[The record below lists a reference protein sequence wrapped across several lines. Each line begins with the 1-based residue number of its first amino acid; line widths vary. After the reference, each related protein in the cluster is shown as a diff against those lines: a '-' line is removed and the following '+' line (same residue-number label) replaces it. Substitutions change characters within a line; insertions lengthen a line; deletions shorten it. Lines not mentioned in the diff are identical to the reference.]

1 VPDDLLRFVGG
12 PTPYS
17 WWWLVLAVALI
28 LGVIGWYAAIFT
40 ATLPSG
46 RLRALP
52 GVGPLHDKVL
62 KERYARR
69 IGGIDDDFR
78 AGRLTA
84 AQAGEAVDHAVRS
97 FLHQATGVRVQYMH
111 VDDIAAGGL
120 AGAAPLLADLGDLR
134 FNTESHTD
142 AARIGGRAQELVRTW
157 S

>member
-1 VPDDLLRFVGG
+1 MPDDLLRFVSG
-12 PTPYS
+12 PAPYS
-17 WWWLVLAVALI
+17 WWWLVLAAVLIVALM
-28 LGVIGWYAAIFT
+28 GCYAAIF
-40 ATLPSG
+40 AVTLPSG
-46 RLRALP
+46 RLRTLP

-69 IGGIDDDFR
+69 IAGIDADFH

-97 FLHQATGVRVQYMH
+97 FLHQATGTRVQYMH
-111 VDDIAAGGL
+111 VDDIAAGRL

-134 FNTESHTD
+134 FNAESSTD
-142 AARIGGRAQELVRTW
+142 VARIGDRAQELVRTW